1 MNMITPYVV
10 FEGNCKEALAFYER
24 VFQSK
29 VKMMQTYG
37 EYVPEGIDTPPENL
51 NEWILHAE
59 MELCGTNIWF
69 SDDVQP
75 VQKGNM
81 IKLTAIVPTSK
92 EAKRIFD
99 MLSDEGYV
107 TLPPVEAFYTTFHAG
122 VRDKFGINWNIVA
135 EELPK
140 EP

>member
-1 MNMITPYVV
+1 MPIG
-10 FEGNCKEALAFYER
+10 FALE
-24 VFQSK
+24 K
-29 VKMMQTYG
+29 G
-37 EYVPEGIDTPPENL
+37 
-51 NEWILHAE
+51 
-59 MELCGTNIWF
+59 
-69 SDDVQP
+69 VQP

-122 VRDKFGINWNIVA
+122 VRDKFGISWNIVA